1 MINKVLNFKN
11 IIWSAC
17 SSKNITIFVSLNFKN
32 INDMKNFIE
41 LKDSDG
47 KSVLVNVNQIV
58 AVENTE
64 EGIIIHMVGGYD
76 VYPKYDN
83 WLQLKQRIEENHL

>member
-1 MINKVLNFKN
+1 MFACFSK
-11 IIWSAC
+11 II
-17 SSKNITIFVSLNFKN
+17 IIFVPLNFKN

-64 EGIIIHMVGGYD
+64 DGIIMHMVGGYD

-83 WLQLKQRIEENHL
+83 WLQLQHLIEESYL

>member
-1 MINKVLNFKN
+1 MLNFKN
-11 IIWSAC
+11 IILFAC
-17 SSKNITIFVSLNFKN
+17 FSKIFIIFVPLNFKN

-41 LKDSDG
+41 LKDSEG

-64 EGIIIHMVGGYD
+64 DGIIMHMVGGYD
-76 VYPKYDN
+76 IYPKYDN
-83 WLQLKQRIEENHL
+83 WLQLQHLIEESYL

>member
-1 MINKVLNFKN
+1 MFACFSK
-11 IIWSAC
+11 II
-17 SSKNITIFVSLNFKN
+17 IIFVPLNFKN

-64 EGIIIHMVGGYD
+64 NGIIMHMVGGYD
-76 VYPKYDN
+76 IHPKYDN
-83 WLQLKQRIEENHL
+83 WLQLKNMIGES